1 MNSIFVGLRSTLRI
15 LGKNNLPVHL
25 PHMLP
30 FVRRFLHLCS
40 VKLVQVLKKP
50 PGKIDLD
57 QTLEGSAGGIC
68 LLPIH
73 CGAWLIACYSLF
85 TRGKWCDESHWDL
98 GAEGLRVHKASIN
111 DFAGLLWLESYAS
124 PMHMS
129 CLHLEHL
136 SQCTLSHGIDLEL
149 KHSWK
154 KFTLT
159 TPNFSDIFWV
169 YRLV

>member
-15 LGKNNLPVHL
+15 LRKDTLSVHL

-57 QTLEGSAGGIC
+57 PEAGRIC

-73 CGAWLIACYSLF
+73 CGVWQIACYSLF
-85 TRGKWCDESHWDL
+85 TRGKWCDESHWDF
-98 GAEGLRVHKASIN
+98 GAEELRVHKANIN
-111 DFAGLLWLESYAS
+111 DFAGLLWIESYAS

-136 SQCTLSHGIDLEL
+136 NQCTLSHGIDLEL

-154 KFTLT
+154 KFTVT